1 MDSMKGQGGIQMLLT
16 AEQEA
21 RQIISNAKNLKL
33 TRLKQAKEEAEREV
47 KLYHSNMEA
56 AHQKKISEVSAQI
69 FGSSGSNVKRLDEET
84 AMRIQSLKESAS
96 RVSSDV
102 VAMLIKHVT
111 TVKLD
116 MWWFSVAEYEAYE
129 K

>member
-56 AHQKKISEVSAQI
+56 AHQKKISETS
-69 FGSSGSNVKRLDEET
+69 GSSGSNVKRLDEET
-84 AMRIQSLKESAS
+84 AMKIQSLKESAS

-102 VAMLIKHVT
+102 VATLIKHVT
-111 TVKLD
+111 TVK
-116 MWWFSVAEYEAYE
+116 A
-129 K
+129 

>member
-1 MDSMKGQGGIQMLLT
+1 MGLKSTYSCILGSTFSMDSMKGQGGIQMLLT

-56 AHQKKISEVSAQI
+56 AYQKKISETS
-69 FGSSGSNVKRLDEET
+69 GSSGSNVKRLDEET

-111 TVKLD
+111 AV
-116 MWWFSVAEYEAYE
+116 EA
-129 K
+129 

>member
-1 MDSMKGQGGIQMLLT
+1 MI
-16 AEQEA
+16 EQCV
-21 RQIISNAKNLKL
+21 SVKL

-56 AHQKKISEVSAQI
+56 AHQKKISETS
-69 FGSSGSNVKRLDEET
+69 GSSGSSVKRLDEET

-111 TVKLD
+111 TVK
-116 MWWFSVAEYEAYE
+116 A
-129 K
+129 

>member
-56 AHQKKISEVSAQI
+56 AYQKKISETS
-69 FGSSGSNVKRLDEET
+69 GSSGSNVKRLDEET

-111 TVKLD
+111 AV
-116 MWWFSVAEYEAYE
+116 EA
-129 K
+129 